1 LRKQT
6 RQTQIPKDNKSRDN
20 SLLEEERINPFV
32 GYIKTKEIK
41 RASKIYINYSYG
53 LYIFMSAEEDNNNM
67 HAWKI
72 IETYFQDNPQCLV
85 RHHIDSYNDFFQNG
99 IYQVFRDKNPVR
111 IFSQYD
117 ANFDDYICKCNLYM
131 GGKDGTKVYIG
142 KPVIHDDDRSHYMFP
157 NEARLRNMTYGMTV
171 HYDVEVEFV
180 RILREGEALEPVGIE
195 EILGGRNRE
204 YGEDDGS
211 SSDDEDIIVPKHE
224 MSTNEMTTKETT
236 TNERI
241 MGGGA
246 KTNKAKK
253 AVGKQKITPN
263 EQALIREL
271 TEKSLMPSKKS
282 SDHRTQVITKTIKNV
297 YLGKFPIMVQS
308 DFCIL
313 AGLPKEVKF
322 QMGECHNDPGGYFI
336 IDGKEKAVI
345 PQEKF
350 ADNMLSIRKSSDD
363 HFLYSADIRS
373 VSENLSK
380 PVRTLSVK
388 IVAQNATHTN
398 RNIVVNIPNV
408 RKPVPLFIV
417 FRALGILSDKEIITM
432 CLHDLD
438 KYSDLLDV
446 FAPSIH
452 EAGGIMSQIAALRF
466 IAILTKHKTI
476 TYAHE
481 ILCDFFLPHIGETN
495 YIQKAYY
502 LGYMVFR
509 LINVSEGIENETNR
523 DNYKYKRID
532 TTGVLISELFREYF
546 KKQQNAV
553 RLAFDYKLNYSK
565 GIYEDNL
572 DALIM
577 QNYEEV
583 FKENREVDVGF
594 RKAFKGNWGAY
605 THTKRIG
612 AVQDL
617 NRLSYFSM
625 MNHLRKTVL
634 NLDSGVKLVG
644 PRVLHASQWGF
655 FDPIDSPDGSNIG
668 LHKHLSVCTYI
679 TKGISREPVV
689 KWLRENIRMRIL
701 EECPHR
707 SLARL
712 TKVIVNGLWAGVV
725 ENPISSVDKIKLYR
739 RNALLPIYM
748 SVSFEISQNTIYIYC
763 DEGRLSRPIFY
774 YDKELKRFSFKNDKF
789 LDTLKDDTKKIS
801 WNELIS
807 GLNPKLDENF
817 RIDRMQIYELSEL
830 YVGTSNEKNPA
841 KFDRFIKDKCIVE
854 YVDASESETMLVA
867 VNNNFVSDS
876 ASASASASA
885 VNNRYTHMEIHESFL
900 FSMLCNMV
908 NYLENN
914 PATRNNFSCGQTK
927 QAVSMYHTNHQ
938 VRMDKAAVILNSGQ
952 TPLVK
957 SRYLEYVN
965 HEGNPY
971 GVNAIVAIMCYTGYN
986 VEDAVLINE
995 GALKRGLFHTTYYST
1010 YETHEEKGK
1019 SENGEAT
1026 SEKIFANIENLITN
1040 GTQLNGKRLGFEY
1053 DKLDQYGLVKEG
1065 TEIHDKIAL
1074 IGMTSGLNG
1083 GVERFDESVNSK
1095 KGQLGIVDKTFITE
1109 GEEGQRIAKVRVR
1122 EIRIPALGDKMASRA
1137 GQKGTVGMIIP
1148 EADMPFTNEGLRPD
1162 IIINPHALPT
1172 RMTIGQLVECISA
1185 KAVALKGG
1193 FADCTAFTNN
1203 SKENIGKF
1211 GELLTDLGYHSS
1223 GNQIM
1228 YNGMTGE
1235 QIDSQIFIGPTYYMR
1250 LKHMVKDKVNYRTTG
1265 PRTALTR
1272 QTVGGR
1278 ANDGGLRIGEME
1290 RDAVI
1295 SHGATNF
1302 LTESMMERGDKYYMA
1317 VCNKTGMISIYNSS
1331 RNLFMS
1337 PMADGPIKYTG
1348 SLNDSEKMR
1357 VINITKF
1364 GRSFSIV
1371 CIPYSLKLLIQELQ
1385 CMNITMRILTEE
1397 NIGQLEN
1404 LTFSRN
1410 IDKLSKESV
1419 RNLRDITFDINRMLK
1434 MEQQEK
1440 MKRELPVNVEYN
1452 PNTPEGSPG
1461 PRPGPE
1467 VGPVS
1472 PAPESSISTAYS
1484 PGTPLQSSPI
1494 QGEGSPA
1501 YAQGSPAQGSPT
1513 QGSPAYKPAIVGGV
1527 VDDDDMFKENDIVQI
1542 RGETNKKWRIKEKRN
1557 RFITLENLSPQN
1569 DEDTIKIVE
1578 PDQIY
1583 HATYIDP
1590 RMKVPTEYDMMYGSD
1605 TYGSDPTTTMMMP
1618 TNGISVGTLQPNM
1631 YGIPPGGIQI
1641 NPTFVVGDNNTT
1653 GEGKDGQMNG
1663 GSLFRE
1669 NNTNNIREPSKTVA
1683 TETSNIPNKKIQF
1696 KETESESEPEEKKE
1710 SGGEVTSNSFFD
1722 FLKIRKI
1729 M

>member
-1 LRKQT
+1 M
-6 RQTQIPKDNKSRDN
+6 S
-20 SLLEEERINPFV
+20 SEEED
-32 GYIKTKEIK
+32 T
-41 RASKIYINYSYG
+41 
-53 LYIFMSAEEDNNNM
+53 

-117 ANFDDYICKCNLYM
+117 TKLDDYICKCNLYM

-142 KPVIHDDDRSHYMFP
+142 KPVIHDDERSHYMFP

-171 HYDVEVEFV
+171 HYDVEVEII

-195 EILGGRNRE
+195 EILGGKEHRQDE
-204 YGEDDGS
+204 QEDDSDS
-211 SSDDEDIIVPKHE
+211 SSDDEYIDPKE
-224 MSTNEMTTKETT
+224 KQQKP
-236 TNERI
+236 RI
-241 MGGGA
+241 KKGGA
-246 KTNKAKK
+246 KKR
-253 AVGKQKITPN
+253 AVKITPN

-271 TEKSLMPSKKS
+271 TEKSVKQPIKS
-282 SDHRTQVITKTIKNV
+282 TDNKTQVITKIIPNV

-313 AGLPKEVKF
+313 GGLPPEVRF
-322 QMGECHNDPGGYFI
+322 QMGECRNDPGGYFI
-336 IDGKEKAVI
+336 IDGKEKVVI

-350 ADNMLSIRKSSDD
+350 ADNMLSIRKSTDD
-363 HFLYSADIRS
+363 HFLYSAEIRS
-373 VSENLSK
+373 VSENLAK

-388 IVAQNATHTN
+388 IMNQSAKYSN

-446 FAPSIH
+446 FAPSIR
-452 EAGGIMSQIAALRF
+452 EAGGIMSQFAALRF

-509 LINVSEGIENETNR
+509 LVNVSEGIENETNR

-546 KKQQNAV
+546 KIQQNAV

-634 NLDSGVKLVG
+634 NLESGVKLVG

-679 TKGISREPVV
+679 TKGMSREPVI

-701 EECPHR
+701 EECPH
-707 SLARL
+707 SLLARL

-725 ENPISSVDKIKLYR
+725 DNPISSVDKIKLYR
-739 RNALLPIYM
+739 RNALLPIYL

-774 YDKELKRFSFKNDKF
+774 YDKDLKRFSFQNAKF
-789 LDTLKDDTKKIS
+789 LDTLKDEKKSIG
-801 WNELIS
+801 WKELIS
-807 GLNPKLDENF
+807 GLNDKIDDNF
-817 RIDRMQIYELSEL
+817 RVDNMKIYDLSEL
-830 YVGTSNEKNPA
+830 YAGTNNEKNPA
-841 KFDRFIKDKCIVE
+841 KFDRFIKDKCVVE

-867 VNNNFVSDS
+867 VNKTFIQANES
-876 ASASASASA
+876 ATATATATA
-885 VNNRYTHMEIHESFL
+885 TNNRYTHMEIHESFL

-908 NYLENN
+908 NYLNNN

-927 QAVSMYHTNHQ
+927 QAVSMYNTNHQ
-938 VRMDKAAVILNSGQ
+938 VRMDKAAVVLNSGQ

-965 HEGNPY
+965 REGNPY
-971 GVNAIVAIMCYTGYN
+971 GENAIVAIMCYTGYN

-1019 SENGEAT
+1019 SENGEVT
-1026 SEKIFANIENLITN
+1026 SEKIFANIENLLTN
-1040 GTQLNGKRLGFEY
+1040 GTKVNGKRLGFEY
-1053 DKLDQYGLVKEG
+1053 DKLDKYGLVKEG

-1074 IGMTSGLNG
+1074 IGMTSGFSVGTG
-1083 GVERFDESVNSK
+1083 GGTNERFDESVNSK

-1148 EADMPFTNEGLRPD
+1148 EADMPFTSEGLRPD

-1185 KAVALKGG
+1185 KAVAMKGG

-1211 GELLTDLGYHSS
+1211 GELLTELGYHSS

-1235 QIDSQIFIGPTYYMR
+1235 QIDSQIFIGPTFYMR

-1290 RDAVI
+1290 RDVVI
-1295 SHGATNF
+1295 AHGATNF

-1357 VINITKF
+1357 VVNITQF

-1397 NIGQLEN
+1397 NIGQIEN
-1404 LTFSRN
+1404 LSFSRN
-1410 IDKLSKESV
+1410 IDKLTKRSVGNLSEVTDDIRRLLQKQKQDKQKVANAQVFESPEY
-1419 RNLRDITFDINRMLK
+1419 NPKTPPLESPEYNPKTP
-1434 MEQQEK
+1434 
-1440 MKRELPVNVEYN
+1440 PVESPEYN
-1452 PNTPEGSPG
+1452 PNASLEYNPNASPEYNPNIPQIESP
-1461 PRPGPE
+1461 E
-1467 VGPVS
+1467 Y
-1472 PAPESSISTAYS
+1472 AP
-1484 PGTPLQSSPI
+1484 
-1494 QGEGSPA
+1494 GSPA
-1501 YAQGSPAQGSPT
+1501 IENNANSPEYAKGSPAFAQGSPAFA
-1513 QGSPAYKPAIVGGV
+1513 QGSPALAKGGTG
-1527 VDDDDMFKENDIVQI
+1527 EYQINDIVQI
-1542 RGETNKKWRIKEKRN
+1542 RGSNSGIRWRIKDITS
-1557 RFITLENLSPQN
+1557 RFATLENLSPTN
-1569 DEDTIKIVE
+1569 DQDTIKIVE
-1578 PDQIY
+1578 PHQIY
-1583 HATYIDP
+1583 HAIHIDP
-1590 RMKVPTEYDMMYGSD
+1590 RLQMPTEYDMQPNEPND
-1605 TYGSDPTTTMMMP
+1605 ILP
-1618 TNGISVGTLQPNM
+1618 VGTPNI
-1631 YGIPPGGIQI
+1631 YPGGIQI
-1641 NPTFVVGDNNTT
+1641 NPTFVVGDNNTLPT
-1653 GEGKDGQMNG
+1653 QTSSGIGE
-1663 GSLFRE
+1663 RE
-1669 NNTNNIREPSKTVA
+1669 TSELREPSQTI
-1683 TETSNIPNKKIQF
+1683 ENITPNKKIQF
-1696 KETESESEPEEKKE
+1696 KEPEPEPEK
-1710 SGGEVTSNSFFD
+1710 SGGSASGDEKSEVSSNSFFD

>member
-1 LRKQT
+1 M
-6 RQTQIPKDNKSRDN
+6 S
-20 SLLEEERINPFV
+20 EEED
-32 GYIKTKEIK
+32 KHE
-41 RASKIYINYSYG
+41 S
-53 LYIFMSAEEDNNNM
+53 L

-85 RHHIDSYNDFFQNG
+85 RHHIDSYNDFFKNG

-117 ANFDDYICKCNLYM
+117 AKIDDYLCKCNLYM
-131 GGKDGTKVYIG
+131 GGKDGTRVYIG

-157 NEARLRNMTYGMTV
+157 NEARLRNMTYGMTI
-171 HYDVEVEFV
+171 HYDVEVEII
-180 RILREGEALEPVGIE
+180 RILNEGEEVDIEPVGIE
-195 EILGGRNRE
+195 EILGGN
-204 YGEDDGS
+204 YHNTDDGYVSTSDEDD
-211 SSDDEDIIVPKHE
+211 DVPTKSNKTE
-224 MSTNEMTTKETT
+224 NMKGGAPKAKTANPFAKKKSKIPSKITANEM
-236 TNERI
+236 
-241 MGGGA
+241 A
-246 KTNKAKK
+246 K
-253 AVGKQKITPN
+253 
-263 EQALIREL
+263 IRDN
-271 TEKSLMPSKKS
+271 TEKSLQIKPN
-282 SDHRTQVITKTIKNV
+282 QQIYTKIIENV
-297 YLGKFPIMVQS
+297 YLGKFPIMIQS

-313 AGLPKEVKF
+313 SGLPREVRF
-322 QMGECHNDPGGYFI
+322 QMGECRNDQGGYFI
-336 IDGKEKAVI
+336 IDGKEKVVI

-350 ADNMLSIRKSSDD
+350 ADNMLAVRKSTDD
-363 HFLYSADIRS
+363 KFLYSADIRS

-388 IVAQNATHTN
+388 IVAPSGKHTN

-408 RKPVPLFIV
+408 RMPVPLFIV
-417 FRALGILSDKEIITM
+417 FRALGILSDKEIMTM
-432 CLHDLD
+432 CMHDLD
-438 KYSDLLDV
+438 KYSDLLDLFV
-446 FAPSIH
+446 PSVH
-452 EAGGIMSQIAALRF
+452 EAGGIMSQIAAFEF
-466 IAILTKHKTI
+466 IAVLTKHKSTA
-476 TYAHE
+476 YVHE
-481 ILCDFFLPHIGETN
+481 ILCDYFLPHIGETN

-523 DNYKYKRID
+523 DNYKYKRIE

-546 KKQQNAV
+546 KKQQNAI
-553 RLAFDYKLNYSK
+553 RLAFDYKLNYNK
-565 GIYEDNL
+565 GTYENNL

-577 QNYEEV
+577 QNYEDV
-583 FKENREVDVGF
+583 FKDNREVDAGF

-644 PRVLHASQWGF
+644 PRVLHPSQWGF

-668 LHKHLSVCTYI
+668 LHKHLSICTYI
-679 TKGISREPVV
+679 TKGMSREPLV

-701 EECPHR
+701 EECPHKL
-707 SLARL
+707 LARM
-712 TKVIVNGLWAGVV
+712 TKVIINGLWAGVV
-725 ENPISSVDKIKLYR
+725 DNPIACVDKIKLFR

-774 YDKELKRFSFKNDKF
+774 YDKELERFSFQNAKF
-789 LDTLKDDTKKIS
+789 LDSIKDDSNRIV
-801 WNELIS
+801 WNQLIS
-807 GLNPKLDENF
+807 GLNEKKDENF
-817 RIDRMQIYELSEL
+817 HVDRMKIYELGEL
-830 YVGTSNEKNPA
+830 YMNSGPSASASVEKNPA
-841 KFDRFIKDKCIVE
+841 KLKRFIEDKCIVE

-867 VNNNFVSDS
+867 INEKVLSGGSNIH
-876 ASASASASA
+876 
-885 VNNRYTHMEIHESFL
+885 THMEIHESFL

-927 QAVSMYHTNHQ
+927 QAVSIYHTNHQ
-938 VRMDKAAVILNSGQ
+938 VRMDKAAVVLNSGQ

-957 SRYLEYVN
+957 SRYLEHVN

-971 GVNAIVAIMCYTGYN
+971 GENAIVAIMCYTGYN

-995 GALKRGLFHTTYYST
+995 GSLKRGLFHTTYYST

-1019 SENGEAT
+1019 SQNGEAT
-1026 SEKIFANIENLITN
+1026 TEKIFANIENLLTN
-1040 GTQLNGKRLGFEY
+1040 GTKVNGKRLGFEY
-1053 DKLDQYGLVKEG
+1053 DKLDEYGLVKEG

-1074 IGMTSGLNG
+1074 IGMTSGISTSG
-1083 GVERFDESVNSK
+1083 DRFDESVNSK

-1148 EADMPFTNEGLRPD
+1148 EADMPYTREGLRPD

-1185 KAVALKGG
+1185 KAAALQGG

-1211 GELLTDLGYHSS
+1211 GELLTTLGYHSS

-1228 YNGMTGE
+1228 YNGMTGD
-1235 QIDSQIFIGPTYYMR
+1235 QIDSQIFIGPTFYMR

-1265 PRTALTR
+1265 PRNALTR

-1290 RDAVI
+1290 RDVVI

-1337 PMADGPIKYTG
+1337 PMADGPIKFTG
-1348 SLNDSEKMR
+1348 SLNDSDKMR
-1357 VINITKF
+1357 IINITQF

-1385 CMNITMRILTEE
+1385 CMNITLRILTEE
-1397 NIGQLEN
+1397 NIEQIEN

-1410 IDKLSKESV
+1410 IDKLSKRSV
-1419 RNLRDITFDINRMLK
+1419 GKLSEVVHDIRRALQL
-1434 MEQQEK
+1434 EQQAK
-1440 MKRELPVNVEYN
+1440 TKRELPSQFSSVSSDEGFVLDSKQSEQYDFFRTPESSEEFN
-1452 PNTPEGSPG
+1452 PKTPEGTPPEGSPYVNIAV
-1461 PRPGPE
+1461 RESPE
-1467 VGPVS
+1467 YAKDS
-1472 PAPESSISTAYS
+1472 PAFVTELTDNDTTFAKESSANAKDLTKGDQEYQI
-1484 PGTPLQSSPI
+1484 
-1494 QGEGSPA
+1494 
-1501 YAQGSPAQGSPT
+1501 
-1513 QGSPAYKPAIVGGV
+1513 
-1527 VDDDDMFKENDIVQI
+1527 NDLVQI
-1542 RGETNKKWRIKEKRN
+1542 KGGSNKMWRIKEKGPQ
-1557 RFITLENLSPQN
+1557 FTTLENLSPTN

-1578 PDQIY
+1578 PHQIY
-1583 HATYIDP
+1583 HATYIAP
-1590 RMKVPTEYDMMYGSD
+1590 NLKMPTEYDMYGIKEGLVEGNTVS
-1605 TYGSDPTTTMMMP
+1605 T
-1618 TNGISVGTLQPNM
+1618 VPNM

-1641 NPTFVVGDNNTT
+1641 NPTFVVGDNNTLPT
-1653 GEGKDGQMNG
+1653 NGSGEVANSGSFNG
-1663 GSLFRE
+1663 GASD
-1669 NNTNNIREPSKTVA
+1669 IGEPSKTIGN
-1683 TETSNIPNKKIQF
+1683 SNSPEKKIQF
-1696 KETESESEPEEKKE
+1696 KENIKEEAEEKS
-1710 SGGEVTSNSFFD
+1710 SGGEISSNSFFD